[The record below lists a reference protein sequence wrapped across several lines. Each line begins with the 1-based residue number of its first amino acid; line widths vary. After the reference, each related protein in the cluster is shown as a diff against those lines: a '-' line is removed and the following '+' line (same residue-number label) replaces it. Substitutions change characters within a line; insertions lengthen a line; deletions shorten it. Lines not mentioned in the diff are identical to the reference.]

1 MSLKE
6 TPMTRRLWQTI
17 GGALFEE
24 FVAVT
29 PGPGRG
35 TRRLDGLVL
44 TDDGTRIAD
53 RGEVPVLADRDVVV
67 IQTKASRLGMNVLG
81 QALFSAELLRPAGPR
96 RIRTIALCTGDDEVL
111 RPLAER
117 YGIEVVVDDGNGPR
131 WLTDAETWT

>member
-1 MSLKE
+1 
-6 TPMTRRLWQTI
+6 MTRRLWQAI
-17 GGALFEE
+17 GGTLFEE
-24 FVAVT
+24 FVALA

-44 TDDGTRIAD
+44 SSEETRIAE
-53 RGEVPVLADRDVVV
+53 RGEVPDLADRDVVV

-96 RIRTIALCTGDDEVL
+96 RIRTIALCTGDDKVL

-117 YGIEVVVDDGNGPR
+117 YGIEVVVDDGAGPR
-131 WLTDAETWT
+131 WLTHHETPS

>member
-6 TPMTRRLWQTI
+6 TPMTRRLWQAI
-17 GGALFEE
+17 GGTLFEE
-24 FVAVT
+24 FVAVA
-29 PGPGRG
+29 PGPRTG

-44 TDDGTRIAD
+44 PDEPTRIAG
-53 RGEVPVLADRDVVV
+53 RGEVPDLVDRDVVV

-96 RIRTIALCTGDDEVL
+96 RIRTIALCTADDQVL

-117 YGIEVVVDDGNGPR
+117 YGIEVVVDNGTGPR
-131 WLTDAETWT
+131 WLTDPAT